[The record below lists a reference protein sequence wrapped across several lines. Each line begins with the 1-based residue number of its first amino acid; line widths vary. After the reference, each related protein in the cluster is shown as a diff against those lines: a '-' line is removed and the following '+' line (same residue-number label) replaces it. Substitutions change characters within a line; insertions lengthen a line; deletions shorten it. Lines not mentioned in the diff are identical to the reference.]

1 MRIALELSLNTCR
14 YMTLAKVFQTG
25 VWELSVSGRGWQM
38 LLGGFNLYD
47 GGNLRSDF
55 DHSNLFQ
62 GLKQHSVNIEH
73 GLNSKLAGPACTKSM
88 KFK

>member
-1 MRIALELSLNTCR
+1 
-14 YMTLAKVFQTG
+14 
-25 VWELSVSGRGWQM
+25 M